1 MDKKK
6 LAEMA
11 QGSADDR
18 AIEQFDQLMTSEI
31 IKSPRLSFTADVM
44 AVIQRKTVA
53 RMGFFQVWSI
63 ILGVVVAMLV
73 WSLEGFALPE
83 MNLSLP
89 IPQVSQVQ
97 SVDMTNVT
105 MVFMMVNA
113 LLVLVLIDRW
123 FQHKK
128 RTAH

>member
-18 AIEQFDQLMTSEI
+18 AIEQFDQMMTHEAI
-31 IKSPRLSFTADVM
+31 QTPRPNFTANVM
-44 AVIQRKTVA
+44 AVIQRKTVS

-73 WSLEGFALPE
+73 WALEGFALPK
-83 MNLSLP
+83 MKLSLP